1 MRAARAFLAGLAL
14 LAAPAA
20 AQPAGPDPAE
30 TPPAAAPEA
39 ADLRPVRARDVFPYW
54 RDYAALDPSERD
66 AFALRYR
73 VIGADGEPGG
83 VDLWTSG
90 EEGGL
95 HRLDADAQ
103 GYVSP
108 PAPEVLEADG
118 HLWTSAPPGSAEV
131 TMMVVPAIAPSE
143 TMDAAALVAA
153 LAQASNAVRRRAG
166 VMALFTPDFRTVVM
180 RFDGPAPDGWAVMA
194 DGSRRPLVAEQDTLR
209 FTPRHRRHRGAI
221 RIELD
226 ARPQSMALMPG

>member
-1 MRAARAFLAGLAL
+1 MRAARALLAGLAL

-20 AQPAGPDPAE
+20 AQPAVPDPA
-30 TPPAAAPEA
+30 AMPEA
-39 ADLRPVRARDVFPYW
+39 VDLRAVRARDVFPYW

-73 VIGADGEPGG
+73 VIGPDGEPGG
-83 VDLWTSG
+83 VDLWTRG
-90 EEGGL
+90 EDGGL
-95 HRLDADAQ
+95 ERLAEDAE
-103 GYVSP
+103 GFVTP

-118 HLWTSAPPGSAEV
+118 HLWTGAPPGSAEV
-131 TMMVVPAIAPSE
+131 TMMIVPAIAPSE
-143 TMDAAALVAA
+143 AMDAAALVSA

-209 FTPRHRRHRGAI
+209 FTPRHRRHRGAV
-221 RIELD
+221 RIELE
-226 ARPQSMALMPG
+226 ARPRTMALMPG